1 MIRLLSPMTGT
12 AIPLEHVPDS
22 AFSRKLLGNGVAILP
37 EEGTILSPVDGILS
51 AISHTH
57 HAYIFTS
64 TGGLEVLV
72 HVGLQSVGLQGR
84 GFYPL
89 VKAGDPVRAGDP
101 VADADLT
108 LLQKKGV
115 PLYTPVVICEGA
127 EGMHLEAFFGSVEAG
142 KTPLILLDKTE

>member
-12 AIPLEHVPDS
+12 VIPLETVPDS
-22 AFSRKLLGNGVAILP
+22 AFSRKLLGDGVAIIP
-37 EEGTILSPVDGILS
+37 TEGTIVSPVDGTLS
-51 AISHTH
+51 AISHTL

-64 TGGLEVLV
+64 EEGLEILV

-89 VKAGDPVRAGDP
+89 VPVGQKVRAGEP
-101 VADADLT
+101 VADVDLV

-127 EGMHLEAFFGSVEAG
+127 EKMTLASCTGPAEAG
-142 KTPLILLDKTE
+142 TTQIITLN

>member
-12 AIPLEHVPDS
+12 AIPLDQVPDS
-22 AFSRKLLGNGVAILP
+22 AFSRKLLGDGIAILP
-37 EEGTILSPVDGILS
+37 QEGAIVSPVDGTLS
-51 AISHTH
+51 AIAHTR

-64 TGGLEVLV
+64 EEGLEILV

-89 VKAGDPVRAGDP
+89 VEPGSKVRAGDP
-101 VADADLT
+101 VADVDLS

-127 EGMHLEAFFGSVEAG
+127 EAMRMTAFPGSVDAG
-142 KTPLILLDKTE
+142 KTELILLE